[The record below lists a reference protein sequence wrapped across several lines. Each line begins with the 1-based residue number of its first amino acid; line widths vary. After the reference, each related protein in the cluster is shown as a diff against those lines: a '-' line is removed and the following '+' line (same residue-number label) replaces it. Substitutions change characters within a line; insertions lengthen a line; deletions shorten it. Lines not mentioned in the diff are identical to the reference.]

1 MTVPRPQRQFK
12 AWAYL
17 RQRFYTMDSIIP
29 PLPLVPLVAAPAP
42 VRPTPATLPPVLAGT
57 AADAPASSESGWWR
71 RAWLWWTLALLIVA
85 GVGAYFWLRPRA
97 MVLTYYTAPVE
108 MQPLDLT
115 ATATGKLAPVRT
127 VAVGTQVSGVISAI
141 YVDFNS
147 RVRQGQ
153 VVAEL
158 DKTLLLAA
166 LTDASALLEKAQV
179 LTRQTQRDFARSGIL
194 YGKSY
199 IARLDYETARNAYQS
214 AQASERS
221 ARTLQQRARVNLGFA
236 TITAPIAGVVVA
248 RNVDVGQTVAAS
260 FNTPTLFTIAGDL
273 TRMQVEAA
281 VDEADIGQVKTGQ
294 TVDFTVDAYP
304 DRTFRGVVQQ
314 IRLQPVVT
322 QSVVT
327 YTVIITTTNTD
338 LALLP
343 GLTANLT
350 IGTAHYPAAPTVP
363 ASALTFA
370 PPVGYQRA
378 GTGPVPAG
386 ARVWVVRGDSLR
398 PVPVQVGATDGVHT
412 QVRGALRAGEAVATG
427 QNTGKAKPAS
437 SNIMSG
443 MSGGTGGGR
452 GSRGGF

>member
-1 MTVPRPQRQFK
+1 L
-12 AWAYL
+12 AE
-17 RQRFYTMDSIIP
+17 S
-29 PLPLVPLVAAPAP
+29 PAP
-42 VRPTPATLPPVLAGT
+42 G
-57 AADAPASSESGWWR
+57 APNWWR
-71 RAWLWWTLALLIVA
+71 RAWLWWALALLLAA
-85 GVGAYFWLRPRA
+85 GLGAYFWLRPKA
-97 MVLTYYTAPVE
+97 VVWNYYTAPVE
-108 MQPLDLT
+108 RQPLDLS
-115 ATATGKLAPVRT
+115 ATATGTLAAVRT
-127 VAVGTQVSGVISAI
+127 VAVGTQVSGVISAL

-147 RVRQGQ
+147 RVRKGQ
-153 VVAEL
+153 VIAEL
-158 DKTLLLAA
+158 DKTLLR
-166 LTDASALLEKAQV
+166 SALADATAGLDQTQV
-179 LTRQTQRDFARSGIL
+179 QTRQSRREFTRANIL
-194 YGKSY
+194 YKSKV
-199 IARLDYETARNAYQS
+199 IARVDYETALTTYQS

-221 ARTLQQRARVNLGFA
+221 ARTQQQRARVNLDFA
-236 TITAPIAGVVVA
+236 TITAPISGVVVA

-294 TVDFTVDAYP
+294 SVSFEVDAYP
-304 DRTFRGVVQQ
+304 GRSFQGVVQQ

-370 PPVGYQRA
+370 PPAGYLRA

-386 ARVWVVRGDSLR
+386 SRVWIVRGDSLR

-412 QVRGALRAGEAVATG
+412 QVRGVLRAGEVVATG
-427 QNTGKAKPAS
+427 QNQGPAKPAS

-443 MSGGTGGGR
+443 MSGGGGR
-452 GSRGGF
+452 SRRNGF